1 MESNEEET
9 FDPVFDRKKWEI
21 AKGIYVRLI
30 QNSMGVCAQI
40 KLDMRVLNEIVQE
53 KGYDKNTIFIAAL
66 PKLKIRPNA
75 ETHICIFDAF
85 DARSKSIYLKGN
97 NGFTMRDNYGKGEVE
112 VEKLKDRISQ
122 FIDKENGKER
132 IEN

>member
-21 AKGIYVRLI
+21 AKGIYVRFI

-40 KLDMRVLNEIVQE
+40 KLDMRVLNEIVKE

-97 NGFTMRDNYGKGEVE
+97 NGYTMRGDYGKGTAEGE
-112 VEKLKDRISQ
+112 NLKNKMKD
-122 FIDKENGKER
+122 FFDKENESP
-132 IEN
+132 I